1 MKEPY
6 EWPSRERWA
15 EQYQRPSWD
24 GETGCPYDHNYSHQL
39 SDYATSEEVA
49 ALTTALK
56 DLYRELGR
64 KLQAANLRTK
74 PSDRQQRGEGQR
86 AWYRRF
92 RQLPAEDQEPFI
104 EVGHLRRERSA
115 INDLLVRIRNNEI
128 PNRTRSS
135 NYAPGKAGELVA
147 PFKTRYYAAHNAAR
161 DAYFAEYAAQHQPD
175 DAAWEQE
182 LERRTYVARRRA
194 AVP

>member
-39 SDYATSEEVA
+39 SDFATSEEVA

-86 AWYRRF
+86 AWYP
-92 RQLPAEDQEPFI
+92 LPSIAC
-104 EVGHLRRERSA
+104 GR
-115 INDLLVRIRNNEI
+115 
-128 PNRTRSS
+128 
-135 NYAPGKAGELVA
+135 PG
-147 PFKTRYYAAHNAAR
+147 
-161 DAYFAEYAAQHQPD
+161 
-175 DAAWEQE
+175 
-182 LERRTYVARRRA
+182 
-194 AVP
+194 AVH

>member
-39 SDYATSEEVA
+39 SDFATSEEVA

-64 KLQAANLRTK
+64 KLQARK
-74 PSDRQQRGEGQR
+74 PSHQT
-86 AWYRRF
+86 
-92 RQLPAEDQEPFI
+92 
-104 EVGHLRRERSA
+104 VRSA
-115 INDLLVRIRNNEI
+115 A
-128 PNRTRSS
+128 TR
-135 NYAPGKAGELVA
+135 
-147 PFKTRYYAAHNAAR
+147 
-161 DAYFAEYAAQHQPD
+161 
-175 DAAWEQE
+175 
-182 LERRTYVARRRA
+182 RRTASLVSPLPSIACGRPG
-194 AVP
+194 AVH